1 MSLPEGK
8 EPSDFTSVEFE
19 HPKGKPVTFFCSEDE
34 LLELHYHSP
43 RIGDYSSFVT
53 DEDQTTSEPIARAIT
68 GLTSKFSSNIWNS
81 ESDAF

>member
-8 EPSDFTSVEFE
+8 EPADFTSVEFE
-19 HPKGKPVTFFCSEDE
+19 HPKGKPVTFFCSESE

-53 DEDQTTSEPIARAIT
+53 DEDQTTSEPVFKLIIT
-68 GLTSKFSSNIWNS
+68 FTRI
-81 ESDAF
+81 